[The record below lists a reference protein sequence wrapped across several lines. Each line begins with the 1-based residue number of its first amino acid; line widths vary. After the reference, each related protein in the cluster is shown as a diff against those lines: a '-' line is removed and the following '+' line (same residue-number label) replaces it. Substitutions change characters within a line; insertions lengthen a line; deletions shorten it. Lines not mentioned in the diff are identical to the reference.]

1 MRTKYKKLPHDE
13 SEARNKQ
20 MYQVYLEL
28 VAKEVPKMTIYQL
41 LADQN
46 DIEERNSVASI
57 INKIKK
63 SEAKKNNSKLK

>member
-1 MRTKYKKLPHDE
+1 MRTKYKKLPHAE
-13 SEARNKQ
+13 SQARNKQ

-28 VAKEVPKMTIYQL
+28 AAKEVPKMTIYQL

-63 SEAKKNNSKLK
+63 SEAKKITQN

>member
-1 MRTKYKKLPHDE
+1 MRTKYKKLPHAE